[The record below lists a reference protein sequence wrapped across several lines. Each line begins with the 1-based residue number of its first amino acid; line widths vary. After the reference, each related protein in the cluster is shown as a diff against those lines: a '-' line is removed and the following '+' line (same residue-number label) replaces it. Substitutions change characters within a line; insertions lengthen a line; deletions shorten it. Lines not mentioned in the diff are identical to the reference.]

1 MKILV
6 TGGAG
11 FVGSNI
17 VAELSG
23 SHDIVVL
30 DDFSLGA
37 EENIKAI
44 RDRIEIIKGD
54 ITDYETVRRASSGC
68 DYVLHQAA
76 ASSSPMF
83 LKSLQRAVSVNV
95 NGFINIL
102 ESCRANDVKRLVYA
116 STSSMYGNLGG
127 FLKEDMSVFPPN
139 FYSAAKLMKEYLAVN
154 YSQQYGLETA
164 GLRYMSIYGPNEK
177 SKGIYANLVSQFLWS
192 MQRNEQP
199 VIWGRGSQTRDFT
212 YVKDAVQANKLAMT
226 AKLKC
231 EIFNV
236 GTGVATSLNE
246 LVAVLNIVMGK
257 DIKPKY
263 LPNTVKNYIA
273 TQCADISK
281 IRAIGYEPRYTL
293 EQGIR
298 EMIGNG

>member
-68 DYVLHQAA
+68 DCVLHQAA

-154 YSQQYGLETA
+154 YSQQYGLQA
-164 GLRYMSIYGPNEK
+164 VGLRYMSIYGPNEK

-192 MQRNEQP
+192 MQRDEQP
-199 VIWGRGSQTRDFT
+199 VIWGRGS
-212 YVKDAVQANKLAMT
+212 
-226 AKLKC
+226 
-231 EIFNV
+231 
-236 GTGVATSLNE
+236 
-246 LVAVLNIVMGK
+246 
-257 DIKPKY
+257 
-263 LPNTVKNYIA
+263 
-273 TQCADISK
+273 
-281 IRAIGYEPRYTL
+281 
-293 EQGIR
+293 
-298 EMIGNG
+298 